1 MMSLSRVMAVEVAE
15 LGIRVNAV
23 APGMTHTA
31 LVEQGVQDGSIR
43 LDTMLPEIPM
53 GRLATPDD
61 IAGAV
66 LFLASD
72 DARYITG
79 QTLVVDGGWSIL
91 GMHDRPDWLTA
102 GLESRRGAGGRAK
115 ACRPAELGRAGD
127 RAAEERH
134 PLDPDVDPPQAAVH
148 RGAGG
153 DLRAVAEVGDDQ
165 RPLVEDAVERRA
177 AGLQRSP

>member
-1 MMSLSRVMAVEVAE
+1 MITRFTTSAFAVVVAAMAACLSLAAPASAAT
-15 LGIRVNAV
+15 LIDQGIR
-23 APGMTHTA
+23 
-31 LVEQGVQDGSIR
+31 DGSIR

-61 IAGAV
+61 IAATV

-102 GLESRRGAGGRAK
+102 GSVET
-115 ACRPAELGRAGD
+115 PAA
-127 RAAEERH
+127 
-134 PLDPDVDPPQAAVH
+134 DVPP
-148 RGAGG
+148 G
-153 DLRAVAEVGDDQ
+153 
-165 RPLVEDAVERRA
+165 
-177 AGLQRSP
+177 